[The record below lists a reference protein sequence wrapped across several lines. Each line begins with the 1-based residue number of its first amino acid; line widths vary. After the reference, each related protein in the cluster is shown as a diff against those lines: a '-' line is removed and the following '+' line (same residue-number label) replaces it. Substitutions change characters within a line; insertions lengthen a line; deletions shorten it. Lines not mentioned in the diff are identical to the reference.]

1 MNTNQVLHL
10 IVILFLN
17 QYALVTG
24 KKCLI
29 TNWVES
35 FIFVPNLRIYKL
47 NIKKYNTKSK
57 CFIFYYFILINKR

>member
-1 MNTNQVLHL
+1 MNNQVLHL

-29 TNWVES
+29 MNWVERS
-35 FIFVPNLRIYKL
+35 IFDPHLQIYKL
-47 NIKKYNTKSK
+47 NIKK
-57 CFIFYYFILINKR
+57 